1 MISVCIITR
10 DESDMLRRCL
20 ETLIK
25 YDVEIVVVDTGSKDD
40 SRKTALEY
48 TSKVYDFE
56 WCDDFSAAR
65 NYAAGK
71 AENNIIL
78 ALDTDEIIESLNV
91 QESMVED
98 GKAVGRIFRIN
109 QFERQGEVQKARE
122 RISRLYDRR
131 YYKYVVGKEVW

>member
-56 WCDDFSAAR
+56 WCDDFLR
-65 NYAAGK
+65 RGITQRVK
-71 AENNIIL
+71 QKIIL
-78 ALDTDEIIESLNV
+78 YL
-91 QESMVED
+91 
-98 GKAVGRIFRIN
+98 
-109 QFERQGEVQKARE
+109 
-122 RISRLYDRR
+122 RLIQMRL
-131 YYKYVVGKEVW
+131 